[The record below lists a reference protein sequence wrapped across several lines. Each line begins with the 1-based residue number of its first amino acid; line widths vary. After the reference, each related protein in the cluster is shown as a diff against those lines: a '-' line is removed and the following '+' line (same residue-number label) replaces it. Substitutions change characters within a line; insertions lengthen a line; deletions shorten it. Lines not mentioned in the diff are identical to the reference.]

1 MKKRLISLSVV
12 VVALFAAVV
21 SAAQPGTQEDPLV
34 TKSYLENIIAQETQ
48 FRVVEVQAGKSVIGD
63 AGTEMILRMGTCT
76 VIGTQSG
83 GVSDVTM
90 GYDLANGTSVQ
101 GNHLLIVPRAD
112 GRGIKTHT
120 YTLVMIKG
128 KYTIK

>member
-1 MKKRLISLSVV
+1 MKKRLIFLLMAVV
-12 VVALFAAVV
+12 VLFAAVV
-21 SAAQPGTQEDPLV
+21 YAAQPGTQEDPLV

-48 FRVVEVQAGKSVIGD
+48 FKVVDVQAGKTIIGA

-76 VIGTQSG
+76 VVGTQSG

-90 GYDLANGTSVQ
+90 GYDLADGTSVQ
-101 GNHLLIVPRAD
+101 GNHLLVVPRDD